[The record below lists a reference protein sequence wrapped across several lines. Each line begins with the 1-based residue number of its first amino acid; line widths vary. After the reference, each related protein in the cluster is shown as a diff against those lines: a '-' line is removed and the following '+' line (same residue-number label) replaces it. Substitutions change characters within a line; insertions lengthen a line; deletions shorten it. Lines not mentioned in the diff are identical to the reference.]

1 MIGDSNLSI
10 SKGFFGKK
18 KLVFQQF
25 GCYQMIEKDEGKSL
39 ILACNPSYNNFFIMN
54 LIKSTQFTDGI
65 TYEPLETVFMQDQLY
80 QIEAVENILM
90 SRVYTGV
97 KLFWSSKQ
105 IGNPYP
111 YFYRKAGSIF
121 LHNAIQS
128 KMKVINGKKTIFM
141 AAEDELLKYEL
152 KSIDPYVTCYSP
164 IEVNE

>member
-1 MIGDSNLSI
+1 
-10 SKGFFGKK
+10 
-18 KLVFQQF
+18 
-25 GCYQMIEKDEGKSL
+25 MIEKDEGKSL

-164 IEVNE
+164 IEVNEEYKIEYQV